1 VLVMLG
7 RWAFWPRVPLL
18 ATGVAAEPAQRGW
31 AAVAGLVSRRPRQI
45 WVVAVLV
52 LVAASAGVLL
62 LRVGGLAGPDNFTRK
77 PDSVVGQEVLAAHF
91 PAGSTA
97 PVMIYASPGVAD
109 RVVDAARSTV
119 GVAAVQPAEQSAS
132 GNWSRIAVVLRD
144 PPTSAS
150 AQETVARLRNQVAA
164 NDSAAVI
171 GGQAAALL
179 DQNRAMN
186 RDLAVIVPTTIAVV
200 MLVLGVLLRAVLAPL
215 LLLGCALLSAGAA
228 LGVSTLL
235 FRTLGFPRTD
245 QSVLTLGFL
254 FLVALG
260 VDYTIFLMA
269 RAREEI
275 GQRGHR
281 SGLLHALAA
290 TGGVI
295 TSAGVVLAAT
305 FLVLTITPVVLNIQ
319 LGLLVASGVLIDAF
333 IVRAVLVPAAAI
345 DAGRRIWWPSRL
357 SRAAE
362 GRPDRQTP
370 PTAPDPAPAPS
381 PSLD

>member
-1 VLVMLG
+1 
-7 RWAFWPRVPLL
+7 
-18 ATGVAAEPAQRGW
+18 
-31 AAVAGLVSRRPRQI
+31 
-45 WVVAVLV
+45 VVV
-52 LVAASAGVLL
+52 
-62 LRVGGLAGPDNFTRK
+62 
-77 PDSVVGQEVLAAHF
+77 
-91 PAGSTA
+91 
-97 PVMIYASPGVAD
+97 
-109 RVVDAARSTV
+109 
-119 GVAAVQPAEQSAS
+119 
-132 GNWSRIAVVLRD
+132 
-144 PPTSAS
+144 
-150 AQETVARLRNQVAA
+150 
-164 NDSAAVI
+164 
-171 GGQAAALL
+171 
-179 DQNRAMN
+179 
-186 RDLAVIVPTTIAVV
+186 
-200 MLVLGVLLRAVLAPL
+200 LVLGVLLRAVLAPL
-215 LLLGCALLSAGAA
+215 LLLGCTLLSAGAA

-275 GQRGHR
+275 SRRGHQ
-281 SGLLHALAA
+281 SGLLHALTA

-333 IVRAVLVPAAAI
+333 IVRAALVPAAAI

-362 GRPDRQTP
+362 ARPDRQTP
-370 PTAPDPAPAPS
+370 PTAPDRAPATSPS
-381 PSLD
+381 PG